1 MEQNIASYLFRNG
14 YCILPGIGKLTLVT
28 TPAETDF
35 MNSQINAPVQNILF
49 SNEDK
54 NSSVFN
60 ELSAVSEHLK
70 MMLDAK
76 RTVLLNGIG
85 TFYKDDN
92 GDIHFTP
99 LQINAA
105 LSNPV
110 HAERVVHQHSEHTM
124 LVGDKETTNVVMT
137 EYFSDVP
144 VQKSR
149 WWIGA
154 VIIAAVALVLLIV
167 RIAQNDNAK
176 FSGNIIS
183 IQPASADSTYHSVK

>member
-35 MNSQINAPVQNILF
+35 MNSRINAPVQTIFF

-54 NSSVFN
+54 NASIFN

-76 RTVLLNGIG
+76 GTVLLKGIG
-85 TFYKDDN
+85 TFSKDDN
-92 GDIHFTP
+92 DSIHFMP
-99 LQINAA
+99 LQIDAA

-110 HAERVVHQHSEHTM
+110 HVERVVHQHAEHTM

-137 EYFSDVP
+137 EYFSDIP

-154 VIIAAVALVLLIV
+154 LIIAAVAIILLIV
-167 RIAQNDNAK
+167 HIAQNDDSK

-183 IQPASADSTYHSVK
+183 IQPGSADSTYHSVK

>member
-35 MNSQINAPVQNILF
+35 INGYINAPVQTIVF
-49 SNEDK
+49 STEDK
-54 NSSVFN
+54 NASIFN

-85 TFYKDDN
+85 TFSKDDN

-99 LQINAA
+99 LQTDAA

-110 HAERVVHQHSEHTM
+110 HAERVVHQHTEHTM

>member
-28 TPAETDF
+28 TSAETDF

-49 SNEDK
+49 SSDDK
-54 NSSVFN
+54 NVAVFN

-85 TFYKDDN
+85 TFSKDDN

-99 LQINAA
+99 LQTDAA

-110 HAERVVHQHSEHTM
+110 HAERVVHQHTEHTM

>member
-35 MNSQINAPVQNILF
+35 MNSQIKAPVQTILF

-54 NSSVFN
+54 STAVFN

-70 MMLDAK
+70 MMLDVK

-85 TFYKDDN
+85 TFSKDDN

-99 LQINAA
+99 LQIDAA

-110 HAERVVHQHSEHTM
+110 HVERVVHQHSEHTM

-167 RIAQNDNAK
+167 RIVQNDDGK